1 MTYLPFRSRPFLL
14 LKGRSFPHALSSP
27 NRRRRYDPSFCCHH
41 EPTLQA
47 AEKLKSRSLVGLKA
61 SS

>member
-1 MTYLPFRSRPFLL
+1 MFVRRS
-14 LKGRSFPHALSSP
+14 LKAARDDKNKRLIGAL
-27 NRRRRYDPSFCCHH
+27 
-41 EPTLQA
+41 EQA

>member
-1 MTYLPFRSRPFLL
+1 MPAMARTA
-14 LKGRSFPHALSSP
+14 GRRKASDFHGVETDAAVA
-27 NRRRRYDPSFCCHH
+27 NA
-41 EPTLQA
+41 A